1 MEIIEKVELQEKKDY
16 NYIVTGTLLK
26 SQQGTV
32 WLVTDDVDPAYQER
46 IIVDLETG
54 VTDYLADTEL
64 ANRVN
69 DGTFLIISKS
79 ELSILAYE

>member
-1 MEIIEKVELQEKKDY
+1 MKIVEKVEEKEKY

-32 WLVTDDVDPAYQER
+32 WLVTDEIEPAYQDR
-46 IIVDLETG
+46 IIVDIETG
-54 VTDYLADTEL
+54 ETDYLADDVL
-64 ANRVN
+64 ASDVN
-69 DGTFLIISKS
+69 NGTFLIISKS